1 MSDQSQ
7 AFVLHLQSLALNNR
21 GALAALRRSTGF
33 APGAYPPAFP
43 YVERFVPAESHAEDS
58 YRQALYVTAALFARH
73 PQHEEG
79 QSLAAAFG
87 KLVQS
92 RQKQKRDDQKHSSLE
107 QRFIALLAA
116 DAEDLPNYLRQIVS
130 LLAAD
135 GYGVDYA
142 SLLQDLARHLN
153 PFQFEARDKVR
164 QRWARD
170 FYRQLA

>member
-1 MSDQSQ
+1 MSDQPQ
-7 AFVLHLQSLALNNR
+7 AFVLHLQSLAQNNR

-43 YVERFVPAESHAEDS
+43 HVERFVPADSHTEDS

-73 PQHEEG
+73 PQHAEG
-79 QSLAAAFG
+79 QSLAAALG
-87 KLVQS
+87 KLMQA
-92 RQKQKRDDQKHSSLE
+92 RDSGGIE
-107 QRFIALLAA
+107 QRFVALLAA

-142 SLLQDLARHLN
+142 CLLQDLARYLH

>member
-7 AFVLHLQSLALNNR
+7 AFVLHLQSLAQNNR

-43 YVERFVPAESHAEDS
+43 HVERFVPADSHAEDS

-73 PQHEEG
+73 PQHVEG
-79 QSLAAAFG
+79 QSLAAALG
-87 KLVQS
+87 KLMQA
-92 RQKQKRDDQKHSSLE
+92 RDSDSIE
-107 QRFIALLAA
+107 QRFVALLAA

-142 SLLQDLARHLN
+142 SLLQDLARYLH